1 MTGAL
6 PVSGGSMVFAYRAQG
21 SRFSFIS
28 GWIVVLAYIVLLPWE
43 IIYINKILSILFPV
57 LEAGAPLYIFLDN
70 PIYPLSL
77 LTGIAITSVLTFLNI
92 KGSEV
97 SGKIQTRLT
106 ITIITI
112 AIILI
117 FFLLIRADF
126 NNIKPIYAVVEGYDH
141 RSFFDGFISM
151 LVIVPFFLAGF
162 DAIPQAIEDAESD
175 IKSQTISKIIIFTII
190 AADFSM

>member
-97 SGKIQTRLT
+97 SGKIQTGSL
-106 ITIITI
+106 
-112 AIILI
+112 
-117 FFLLIRADF
+117 
-126 NNIKPIYAVVEGYDH
+126 
-141 RSFFDGFISM
+141 
-151 LVIVPFFLAGF
+151 
-162 DAIPQAIEDAESD
+162 
-175 IKSQTISKIIIFTII
+175 
-190 AADFSM
+190 